1 MTVFLLLSGGIDSSV
16 AGYLLKKKGF
26 DLVCCFL
33 DLFTPKKKED
43 YLKPLARK
51 TALKLKSKFLVLN
64 LKKEFKKEVI
74 EKTIAFYRKNFT
86 PNPCMICNQKIK
98 FGKAFKF
105 FLKEKYHFFATGHY
119 ARIKKENGRYHLFE
133 AKDKN
138 KDQSYFLYHLNQQ
151 KLRKIIFP
159 LGELKKEE
167 VIKIAKENGFETK
180 KESQEICF
188 LEKRDIK
195 DFLLE
200 KIKKKEGKIIEIETG
215 KVLGNHPGIWFFTLG
230 QRSGLGLFSG
240 PYFVVRKDARKNIL
254 YVSKNRFHSLIWRKK
269 VTLGKLSF
277 IEKEFFKKKKFE
289 AKLILRHHQ
298 KKINAKIFLKNKKA
312 ICFLKKEAFAP
323 AKGQYG
329 VFYKDSKVIGGGMI
343 LN

>member
-33 DLFTPKKKED
+33 DLFTPKKKESF
-43 YLKPLARK
+43 LKPLARE
-51 TALKLKSKFLVLN
+51 AASKLKSKFLVLN
-64 LKKEFKKEVI
+64 LKREFKKEVI
-74 EKTIAFYRKNFT
+74 EKTVAFYRKNFT

-98 FGKAFKF
+98 FGEAFKF

-119 ARIKKENGRYHLFE
+119 ARIKKENGKYHLFE

-138 KDQSYFLYHLNQQ
+138 KDQSYFLYHLSQP
-151 KLRKIIFP
+151 KLRKTIFP

-167 VIKIAKENGFETK
+167 VIRIAKKNGFKIK

-200 KIKKKEGKIIEIETG
+200 KIKKREGKIVEIETG
-215 KVLGNHPGIWFFTLG
+215 KVLGFHPGIWFFTLG
-230 QRSGLGLFSG
+230 QRSGLGLSSG
-240 PYFVVRKDARKNIL
+240 PYFVVKKDSRKNIL
-254 YVSKNRFHSLIWRKK
+254 YVSKNRFHPLIWRKE

-277 IEKEFFKKKKFE
+277 IEKKVLEKKKFE
-289 AKLILRHHQ
+289 AKLILRYHQ
-298 KKINAKIFLKNKKA
+298 RKIDAKIFLKNKKA
-312 ICFLKKEAFAP
+312 FCFLKKEAFAP
-323 AKGQYG
+323 TPGQYG
-329 VFYKDSKVIGGGMI
+329 VFYQGSKVIGGGMI